1 MEYYIVFLKCFS
13 IAYLLFYNSR
23 SKAFFKK
30 EIFNNEFLNPL
41 ENSYFSFVDNGFRY
55 SKIIIKYCSL
65 LLLIF
70 LFVLLNYQYL
80 LELILYHT
88 IDKNQNDNS
97 FYFSSYLEFFLPF
110 ILPLIGLLFFIKKI
124 SNSLI
129 WVSILSLVFLTPLN
143 ELLLIE
149 IYKLRYN
156 YLINYTIPKEL
167 QINYWNYFTDSF
179 DYLFTYLICMMILVA
194 SIEFIKEKLKRNA
207 HP

>member
-179 DYLFTYLICMMILVA
+179 DHLITYLICMMILVA
-194 SIEFIKEKLKRNA
+194 VIKFIKEKISKNA
-207 HP
+207 NS

>member
-1 MEYYIVFLKCFS
+1 MPQLRQYPK
-13 IAYLLFYNSR
+13 R
-23 SKAFFKK
+23 
-30 EIFNNEFLNPL
+30 
-41 ENSYFSFVDNGFRY
+41 
-55 SKIIIKYCSL
+55 L

>member
-13 IAYLLFYNSR
+13 IAYLLFYNSW

-97 FYFSSYLEFFLPF
+97 FYFSNYLEFFLPF
-110 ILPLIGLLFFIKKI
+110 ILPLISLLFFVKKI
-124 SNSLI
+124 SNSFF
-129 WVSILSLVFLTPLN
+129 WVSVLSLIFLTPLN

-156 YLINYTIPKEL
+156 YLINDTIPKEL

-179 DYLFTYLICMMILVA
+179 DHLFTYLICMMILVA

-207 HP
+207 HS

>member
-13 IAYLLFYNSR
+13 LAYLFFYNSWSR
-23 SKAFFKK
+23 VFFKK
-30 EIFNNEFLNPL
+30 EIFKNEFLNPL
-41 ENSYFSFVDNGFRY
+41 ESSYFSLVDNGFKY
-55 SKIIIKYCSL
+55 SKIIIKYWSL
-65 LLLIF
+65 LLLIL

-80 LELILYHT
+80 LQLILYHT

-124 SNSLI
+124 SNSFI
-129 WVSILSLVFLTPLN
+129 WISILSLIFLIPLN

-149 IYKLRYN
+149 IYKLRYD
-156 YLINYTIPKEL
+156 YLINDTIPKEL

-179 DYLFTYLICMMILVA
+179 DHLFTYLICMMIMVA
-194 SIEFIKEKLKRNA
+194 FVEFIKGKLSKNVNT
-207 HP
+207 

>member
-13 IAYLLFYNSR
+13 LAYLFFYNSW
-23 SKAFFKK
+23 SKPFFKK

-41 ENSYFSFVDNGFRY
+41 ESSYFSFVDNGFRY

-97 FYFSSYLEFFLPF
+97 FYFSNYLEFFLPF
-110 ILPLIGLLFFIKKI
+110 ILPLIGLLFFVKKI
-124 SNSLI
+124 CSKVL
-129 WVSILSLVFLTPLN
+129 FYT
-143 ELLLIE
+143 E
-149 IYKLRYN
+149 IFN
-156 YLINYTIPKEL
+156 FE
-167 QINYWNYFTDSF
+167 S
-179 DYLFTYLICMMILVA
+179 
-194 SIEFIKEKLKRNA
+194 
-207 HP
+207 

>member
-1 MEYYIVFLKCFS
+1 MEYYFVFLKCFS
-13 IAYLLFYNSR
+13 LAYLLFYNSW
-23 SKAFFKK
+23 SKVFFKK

-41 ENSYFSFVDNGFRY
+41 ESSYFSFVDNGFEY

-65 LLLIF
+65 LLLIV

-80 LELILYHT
+80 LELILYHS

-110 ILPLIGLLFFIKKI
+110 ILPLIGLLFFIKK
-124 SNSLI
+124 NSSSFI
-129 WVSILSLVFLTPLN
+129 WVSILSLVFLTPVN

-156 YLINYTIPKEL
+156 YLINDTIPKEL
-167 QINYWNYFTDSF
+167 QINSWNYFTDSF
-179 DYLFTYLICMMILVA
+179 DYLFAYLICMMILVA
-194 SIEFIKEKLKRNA
+194 FIEFIKEKIKKNA
-207 HP
+207 HS

>member
-13 IAYLLFYNSR
+13 IAYLLFYNSW

-194 SIEFIKEKLKRNA
+194 SI
-207 HP
+207 

>member
-41 ENSYFSFVDNGFRY
+41 ESSYFSLVDNGFKY
-55 SKIIIKYCSL
+55 SKIIIKFSSL

-70 LFVLLNYQYL
+70 LFLLLNYQYL
-80 LELILYHT
+80 LELILYHS

-97 FYFSSYLEFFLPF
+97 FYFSNYLEFFLPF

-124 SNSLI
+124 SNSFF
-129 WVSILSLVFLTPLN
+129 WVSVLSLLFLTPLN
-143 ELLLIE
+143 ELLLIK

-156 YLINYTIPKEL
+156 YLISDTIPKEL
-167 QINYWNYFTDSF
+167 EINYWNYFTDPFYHLS
-179 DYLFTYLICMMILVA
+179 TYLICMMVLVA
-194 SIEFIKEKLKRNA
+194 FIEFIKQKIRKNA
-207 HP
+207 NA